1 MAQRKIIIME
11 DDLDGGEADETVQFA
26 VDGASYEIDL
36 STTNAAKLRD
46 ALAKY
51 VGAGRKV
58 STRGA
63 VRARGRVVATRSS
76 SGNTSK
82 VREWARSNGY
92 EISDRG
98 RVPANILTAY
108 EQANG

>member
-1 MAQRKIIIME
+1 ME
-11 DDLDGGEADETVQFA
+11 DDLDGGDADETVQFA

-36 STTNAAKLRD
+36 STANASKLRD

-58 STRGA
+58 SARGGARTRG
-63 VRARGRVVATRSS
+63 RAAATRSS
-76 SGNTSK
+76 GGNTAK
-82 VREWARSNGY
+82 VREWARANGY

-108 EQANG
+108 EQANN